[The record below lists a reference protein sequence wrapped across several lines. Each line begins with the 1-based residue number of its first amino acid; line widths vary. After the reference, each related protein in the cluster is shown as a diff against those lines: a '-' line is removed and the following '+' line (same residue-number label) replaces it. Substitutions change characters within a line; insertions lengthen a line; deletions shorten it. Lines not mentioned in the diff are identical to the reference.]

1 MWWTEND
8 QQIIFKA
15 LNVLP
20 MSNSN
25 LILFF
30 CLIHKVEFIL
40 YILIYEWR
48 SSFTMIPHETMLE

>member
-25 LILFF
+25 LIFFF